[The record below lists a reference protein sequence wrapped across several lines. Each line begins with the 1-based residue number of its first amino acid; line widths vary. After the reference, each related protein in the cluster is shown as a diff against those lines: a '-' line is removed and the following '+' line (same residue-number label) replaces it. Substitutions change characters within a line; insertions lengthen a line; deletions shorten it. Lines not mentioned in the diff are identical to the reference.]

1 MMNTALWCIDLLVL
15 GVLHRDEHCLVVNC
29 SVGHFAHHCTLFC
42 AGLIHWCLASCL
54 EVDFVLRCNHISM
67 MTSSIEMAL
76 FYAVL
81 MNWCS
86 TSYIETDIV
95 LWCIGMSEFS
105 ILYRGGSRS

>member
-1 MMNTALWCIDLLVL
+1 
-15 GVLHRDEHCLVVNC
+15 
-29 SVGHFAHHCTLFC
+29 
-42 AGLIHWCLASCL
+42 
-54 EVDFVLRCNHISM
+54 
-67 MTSSIEMAL
+67 MAL